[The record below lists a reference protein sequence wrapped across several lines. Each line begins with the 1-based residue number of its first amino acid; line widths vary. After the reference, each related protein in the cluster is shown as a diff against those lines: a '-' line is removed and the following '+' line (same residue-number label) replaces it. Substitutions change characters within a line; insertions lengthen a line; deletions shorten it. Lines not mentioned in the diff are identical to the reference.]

1 MIRMINGYTGV
12 GSRRVGPQD
21 GPFEL
26 APDAEA
32 RLVALGVAA
41 YVNAVEP
48 NDAGEGSNAPAPEIH
63 AETDYSPSATPE
75 YSEENTVKELLAICK
90 EYGIELPGGKPSKKA
105 ILAAL
110 DLYFSEGAPPDLSAA
125 MPE

>member
-26 APDAEA
+26 APEAEE
-32 RLVALGVAA
+32 RLVGLGVAA
-41 YVNAVEP
+41 YVN
-48 NDAGEGSNAPAPEIH
+48 DAEATDCGEGSSAPAQENPAQTEK
-63 AETDYSPSATPE
+63 TPSATPE
-75 YSEENTVKELLAICK
+75 YSETNTVKELLAIC
-90 EYGIELPGGKPSKKA
+90 EQYGIDVGAKPSKKA

-110 DLYFSEGAPPDLSAA
+110 DLYFSEEAPPDLSAA